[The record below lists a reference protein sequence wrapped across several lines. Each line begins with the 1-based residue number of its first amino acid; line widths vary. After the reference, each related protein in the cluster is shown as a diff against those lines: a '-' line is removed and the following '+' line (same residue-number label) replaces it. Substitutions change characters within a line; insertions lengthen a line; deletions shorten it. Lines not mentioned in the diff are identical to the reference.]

1 MADPTPLNLG
11 NIQGNI
17 LGGFNK
23 DFQTFLFLHFS
34 DPVKGR
40 AWLGHMA
47 PEIAT
52 SEEVLAFNTLFKQA
66 NRRRQHEYGILKATW
81 TNLAFTP
88 SGLKA
93 LGVPG
98 RRHYTVGPLVSGG
111 DAGTRRHHR

>member
-34 DPVKGR
+34 DTAKGR

-66 NRRRQHEYGILKATW
+66 NRRRGHEYGILKATPG
-81 TNLAFTP
+81 TASA
-88 SGLKA
+88 SGPA
-93 LGVPG
+93 
-98 RRHYTVGPLVSGG
+98 
-111 DAGTRRHHR
+111 